1 MNPSGC
7 LEYKDTDATSD
18 LATITIKV
26 TFACLL

>member
-7 LEYKDTDATSD
+7 LEYKDTDATTD
-18 LATITIKV
+18 LATIKV